1 MATKRIFKNAKNE
14 VEISSPHK
22 RHKSNRPGSDCD
34 STKHEYKLT
43 VDESMLVQQLQDI
56 VDQVVHRPQVLH
68 NIPEG
73 SEILKVTT
81 QLHATL
87 AAAIKRNS
95 DTKHRKPKATKP
107 TAQPVSLPDLP
118 SIHNAS
124 LERAVFTHPGAPVN
138 IALEGVE
145 QNYDRLEILGDAYV
159 EVIATRLIWDQFKNM
174 PAGRMSQVREDLVK
188 NETLAGFASQ
198 YGFDKRVSVSVPE
211 EQKAQ
216 SKRWLKIRG
225 DVFEAY
231 VAAVILSSPDHGFD
245 LVEQWLRELWLP
257 RLSQV
262 QPVQTVLRCK
272 EQLAKKVMSKG
283 IKLRY
288 VEEQPAKQL
297 DGGMQTYYIGV
308 YLTGWGWQD
317 QHLGSGSGLNKAIAG
332 DEAANRALQNRPL
345 IDQVAAAKVAHDR
358 QASGVKEVDSSNNT
372 QLSE

>member
-1 MATKRIFKNAKNE
+1 
-14 VEISSPHK
+14 
-22 RHKSNRPGSDCD
+22 
-34 STKHEYKLT
+34 
-43 VDESMLVQQLQDI
+43 MLVQQLQDI

-81 QLHATL
+81 QLHAALT
-87 AAAIKRNS
+87 AAIKRNP
-95 DTKHRKPKATKP
+95 DTKHRKSKATKP

-124 LERAVFTHPGAPVN
+124 LERAVFTHPGARVN
-138 IALEGVE
+138 FAPEGME
-145 QNYDRLEILGDAYV
+145 QNYDRLEVLGDAYV
-159 EVIATRLIWDQFKNM
+159 EVIATRLIWDQFKDM

-245 LVEQWLRELWLP
+245 MVEQWLRELWLP
-257 RLSQV
+257 RLSHV
-262 QPVQTVLRCK
+262 QPVQTVLRYK

-332 DEAANRALQNRPL
+332 DEAANRALQNSPL

-358 QASGVKEVDSSNNT
+358 QASGVKEVDRSNT

>member
-1 MATKRIFKNAKNE
+1 MATKRIFKDAKNG
-14 VEISSPHK
+14 VEISNPHK
-22 RHKSNRPGSDCD
+22 RHKSNRAGSDCD

-81 QLHATL
+81 QLHAAL
-87 AAAIKRNS
+87 AAAIKRNP
-95 DTKHRKPKATKP
+95 DTKHRKSKATKP

-124 LERAVFTHPGAPVN
+124 LERAVFTHPGARVN
-138 IALEGVE
+138 FAPEGME
-145 QNYDRLEILGDAYV
+145 QNYDRLEVLGDAYV
-159 EVIATRLIWDQFKNM
+159 EVIATRLIWDQFKDM

-245 LVEQWLRELWLP
+245 MVEQWLRELWLP
-257 RLSQV
+257 RLSHV
-262 QPVQTVLRCK
+262 QPVQTVLRYK

-332 DEAANRALQNRPL
+332 DEAANRALQNSPL

-358 QASGVKEVDSSNNT
+358 QASGVKEVDRSNT

>member
-1 MATKRIFKNAKNE
+1 
-14 VEISSPHK
+14 
-22 RHKSNRPGSDCD
+22 
-34 STKHEYKLT
+34 
-43 VDESMLVQQLQDI
+43 MLVQQLQDI

-73 SEILKVTT
+73 SEILKVTS

-87 AAAIKRNS
+87 ATTIKRNT
-95 DTKHRKPKATKP
+95 DMKHRKPKATKS
-107 TAQPVSLPDLP
+107 TTQQVSLPDLP
-118 SIHNAS
+118 SIHDAS
-124 LERAVFTHPGAPVN
+124 LERAVFTHPGTPVN
-138 IALEGVE
+138 IAPEGME
-145 QNYDRLEILGDAYV
+145 QNYDRLEVLGDAYV
-159 EVIATRLIWDQFKNM
+159 EVIATRLIWDQFKDM

-198 YGFDKRVSVSVPE
+198 YGFDKRVSVPE
-211 EQKAQ
+211 EQRAQ

-245 LVEQWLRELWLP
+245 MVEQWLRELWLP

-262 QPVQTVLRCK
+262 QPIQTVLRYK
-272 EQLAKKVMSKG
+272 EQLAKKVMGKG

-288 VEEQPAKQL
+288 VDEQPAKQL

-308 YLTGWGWQD
+308 YLTGWGWQN

-332 DEAANRALQNRPL
+332 DEAANRALQNSPL
-345 IDQVAAAKVAHDR
+345 IDQVAAAKAAHDR
-358 QASGVKEVDSSNNT
+358 QASGVKGVDNNNNNAHST
-372 QLSE
+372 E

>member
-1 MATKRIFKNAKNE
+1 
-14 VEISSPHK
+14 
-22 RHKSNRPGSDCD
+22 
-34 STKHEYKLT
+34 
-43 VDESMLVQQLQDI
+43 MLVQQLQDI

-81 QLHATL
+81 QLHAAL
-87 AAAIKRNS
+87 AAAIKRNP
-95 DTKHRKPKATKP
+95 DTKHTKSKATKP

-124 LERAVFTHPGAPVN
+124 LERAVFTHPGARVN
-138 IALEGVE
+138 FAPEGME
-145 QNYDRLEILGDAYV
+145 QNYDRLEVLGDAYV
-159 EVIATRLIWDQFKNM
+159 EVIATRLIWDQFKDM

-245 LVEQWLRELWLP
+245 MVEQWLRELWLP
-257 RLSQV
+257 RLSHV
-262 QPVQTVLRCK
+262 QPVQTVLRYK

-332 DEAANRALQNRPL
+332 DEAANRALQNSPL

-358 QASGVKEVDSSNNT
+358 QTSGVKEVDRSNT

>member
-1 MATKRIFKNAKNE
+1 
-14 VEISSPHK
+14 
-22 RHKSNRPGSDCD
+22 
-34 STKHEYKLT
+34 
-43 VDESMLVQQLQDI
+43 MLVQQLQDI

-73 SEILKVTT
+73 AEILKLTT

-87 AAAIKRNS
+87 AAAIKRNT

-107 TAQPVSLPDLP
+107 TVVQPVSLPDLP
-118 SIHNAS
+118 SIHDAS

-138 IALEGVE
+138 IASEGME
-145 QNYDRLEILGDAYV
+145 QNYDRLEVLGDAYV
-159 EVIATRLIWDQFKNM
+159 EVIATRLIWDQFKDM

-188 NETLAGFASQ
+188 NETLASFASQ

-216 SKRWLKIRG
+216 YKRWLKIRG

-245 LVEQWLRELWLP
+245 MVEQWLRELWLP

-262 QPVQTVLRCK
+262 QPVQRVLRYK
-272 EQLAKKVMSKG
+272 EQLAKKVMGKG

-288 VEEQPAKQL
+288 VEEQAVKQL

-317 QHLGSGSGLNKAIAG
+317 QHLGSGSGLNKATAG
-332 DEAANRALQNRPL
+332 DEAANRALQNSPL
-345 IDQVAAAKVAHDR
+345 IDQVAAAKAAHDR
-358 QASGVKEVDSSNNT
+358 QAIGVKEVEGSNT
-372 QLSE
+372 QLTE

>member
-1 MATKRIFKNAKNE
+1 
-14 VEISSPHK
+14 
-22 RHKSNRPGSDCD
+22 
-34 STKHEYKLT
+34 
-43 VDESMLVQQLQDI
+43 MLVQQLQDI

-68 NIPEG
+68 NRPEG

-87 AAAIKRNS
+87 AAAVKRNA
-95 DTKHRKPKATKP
+95 DTKHKKPQATKP
-107 TAQPVSLPDLP
+107 TVQPASLPDLP
-118 SIHNAS
+118 SIHDAA

-138 IALEGVE
+138 IAPEGME
-145 QNYDRLEILGDAYV
+145 QNYDRLEVLGDAYV
-159 EVIATRLIWDQFKNM
+159 EVIATRLIWDQFKDL

-216 SKRWLKIRG
+216 PKRWLKIRG
-225 DVFEAY
+225 DVFEAF
-231 VAAVILSSPDHGFD
+231 VAAVILSNPDHGFD
-245 LVEQWLRELWLP
+245 MVEQWLRELWLP

-262 QPVQTVLRCK
+262 QPVQTVLRYK
-272 EQLAKKVMSKG
+272 ERLAKKVMGKG

-332 DEAANRALQNRPL
+332 DEAANRALQNSPL
-345 IDQVAAAKVAHDR
+345 IDQVAAAKAAYDR
-358 QASGVKEVDSSNNT
+358 QAIGVKEVDSSNT
-372 QLSE
+372 QLTE

>member
-1 MATKRIFKNAKNE
+1 
-14 VEISSPHK
+14 
-22 RHKSNRPGSDCD
+22 
-34 STKHEYKLT
+34 
-43 VDESMLVQQLQDI
+43 MLVQQLQDI

-68 NIPEG
+68 NRPEG

-87 AAAIKRNS
+87 AAAVKRNA
-95 DTKHRKPKATKP
+95 DTKHKKPQATKP
-107 TAQPVSLPDLP
+107 TVQPASLPDLP
-118 SIHNAS
+118 SIHDAA

-138 IALEGVE
+138 IAPEGME
-145 QNYDRLEILGDAYV
+145 QNYDRLEVLGDAYV
-159 EVIATRLIWDQFKNM
+159 EVIATRLIWDQFKDL

-216 SKRWLKIRG
+216 PKRWLKIRG

-231 VAAVILSSPDHGFD
+231 VAAVILSNPDHGFD
-245 LVEQWLRELWLP
+245 MVEQWLRELWLP

-262 QPVQTVLRCK
+262 QPVQTVLRYK
-272 EQLAKKVMSKG
+272 ERLAKKVMGKG

-332 DEAANRALQNRPL
+332 DEAANRALQNSPL
-345 IDQVAAAKVAHDR
+345 IDQVAAAKAAYDR
-358 QASGVKEVDSSNNT
+358 QAIGVKEVDSSNT
-372 QLSE
+372 QLTE

>member
-1 MATKRIFKNAKNE
+1 
-14 VEISSPHK
+14 
-22 RHKSNRPGSDCD
+22 
-34 STKHEYKLT
+34 
-43 VDESMLVQQLQDI
+43 MLVQQLQDI

-87 AAAIKRNS
+87 AAVIKRNP
-95 DTKHRKPKATKP
+95 DTKHRKPKATTL

-118 SIHNAS
+118 SVHNAS

-138 IALEGVE
+138 IAPEGME
-145 QNYDRLEILGDAYV
+145 QNYDRLEVLGDAYV

-231 VAAVILSSPDHGFD
+231 VAAVILSNPDHGFD
-245 LVEQWLRELWLP
+245 MVEQWLRELWLP

-262 QPVQTVLRCK
+262 QPVQTVLRYK

-288 VEEQPAKQL
+288 VEEQPVKQL

-317 QHLGSGSGLNKAIAG
+317 QHLGSGTGLNKAIAG
-332 DEAANRALQNRPL
+332 DEAANRALQNSPL

-358 QASGVKEVDSSNNT
+358 QASGVKAKEVESGNT
-372 QLSE
+372 QLTE

>member
-1 MATKRIFKNAKNE
+1 
-14 VEISSPHK
+14 
-22 RHKSNRPGSDCD
+22 
-34 STKHEYKLT
+34 
-43 VDESMLVQQLQDI
+43 MLVQQLQEI
-56 VDQVVHRPQVLH
+56 VDQVVHRPQVL
-68 NIPEG
+68 NSIPEG

-87 AAAIKRNS
+87 AAAIKRNTDS
-95 DTKHRKPKATKP
+95 KHKKSKATKP
-107 TAQPVSLPDLP
+107 AVQRVSLPDLP
-118 SIHNAS
+118 SIHDAS

-138 IALEGVE
+138 IAPEGME
-145 QNYDRLEILGDAYV
+145 HNYDRLEVLGDAYV
-159 EVIATRLIWDQFKNM
+159 EVIATRLIWDQFKDM

-231 VAAVILSSPDHGFD
+231 VAAVILSSPDRGFD
-245 LVEQWLRELWLP
+245 MVEQWLRALWLP

-262 QPVQTVLRCK
+262 QPVQTVLRYK
-272 EQLAKKVMSKG
+272 EQLAKKIMGKG

-297 DGGMQTYYIGV
+297 DGGMQAYYIGV

-332 DEAANRALQNRPL
+332 DEAANRALQNCPL
-345 IDQVAAAKVAHDR
+345 IDQVAAAKAAHDR
-358 QASGVKEVDSSNNT
+358 PASGVKEADSSTT
-372 QLSE
+372 QLTQ